1 MDSGTQADYAK
12 NATQSFT
19 SYSNTT
25 GSQTKSYSFAK
36 NQTSSAASGTT
47 QTDLDLL
54 EVMIRAAPQELEGIR
69 GLWRIAIDC
78 NDKKVS
84 ESVAALLLQLH
95 TNVDFELRS
104 RISEFEN

>member
-1 MDSGTQADYAK
+1 
-12 NATQSFT
+12 
-19 SYSNTT
+19 
-25 GSQTKSYSFAK
+25 
-36 NQTSSAASGTT
+36 
-47 QTDLDLL
+47 
-54 EVMIRAAPQELEGIR
+54 MIRAAPQELEGIR